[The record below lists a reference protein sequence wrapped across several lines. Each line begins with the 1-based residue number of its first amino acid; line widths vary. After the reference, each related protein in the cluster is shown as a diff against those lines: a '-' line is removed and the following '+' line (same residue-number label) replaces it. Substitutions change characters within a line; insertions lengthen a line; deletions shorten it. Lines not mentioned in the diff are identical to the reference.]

1 MSYDTTYDQNDS
13 ELSKRVSD
21 TLQARQLIL

>member
-13 ELSKRVSD
+13 ELSKRVSGS
-21 TLQARQLIL
+21 LQDRQLIL